1 MKWKLV
7 FTPHHIS
14 INPSAIPYRNESNLR
29 RIPFTSP
36 ALDIS
41 ISITAASQHI
51 RQSLS
56 FLPNGSQSV
65 GCQASSNVEITEGW
79 LGWVVVCHTHIHIS
93 IISSLHP
100 FIIRSSIY
108 LFIYTLMFRFSSLS
122 FSRDIKPDNILL
134 DEEGKFIQN
143 TVLSVRHP
151 VSVLI
156 KLRAVWL
163 RFPNNALLADDVP
176 WFS

>member
-1 MKWKLV
+1 MCMYAKKMKRNLPNVKWKTYEMKWKLV

-100 FIIRSSIY
+100 FIIRYLQFIY
-108 LFIYTLMFRFSSLS
+108 LFIRSCSVSLLYLFLETLNLTIYYWTKRVSSYKIPYYL
-122 FSRDIKPDNILL
+122 FAILCL
-134 DEEGKFIQN
+134 F
-143 TVLSVRHP
+143 
-151 VSVLI
+151 
-156 KLRAVWL
+156 
-163 RFPNNALLADDVP
+163 
-176 WFS
+176 

>member
-1 MKWKLV
+1 
-7 FTPHHIS
+7 
-14 INPSAIPYRNESNLR
+14 
-29 RIPFTSP
+29 
-36 ALDIS
+36 
-41 ISITAASQHI
+41 
-51 RQSLS
+51 
-56 FLPNGSQSV
+56 
-65 GCQASSNVEITEGW
+65 
-79 LGWVVVCHTHIHIS
+79 
-93 IISSLHP
+93 
-100 FIIRSSIY
+100 
-108 LFIYTLMFRFSSLS
+108 MFRFSSLS

-176 WFS
+176 